1 MLSSC
6 LSSPVKWLDIETG
19 KENFYSNVQD
29 ANFLNI
35 SEWTIPKYKKSR
47 AVFKNRLRF
56 LAVDKYG

>member
-35 SEWTIPKYKKSR
+35 SELTIPKYNKSR
-47 AVFKNRLRF
+47 AVFKYRLRF
-56 LAVDKYG
+56 